1 MILVTCRQLQMTEM
15 IDWELALENEEVQHL
30 KSEMKMMQVKLAKL
44 ETENAGLAAEVSL
57 LESGTKMTTGS
68 VGYRLA
74 LLRQQYKDRI
84 AELELTIEEVLKQA
98 EDELNQAYLEVR
110 QMQSTQNAD
119 RSDKTDELDAICAL
133 SDKLSAKLRAK
144 DEELNSARAEYERR
158 ILVLMK
164 NYEERIA
171 ELEILND
178 SLNDEVNTLKE
189 EMDFLKEKPADGS
202 PKTKARKKGKKDK
215 DRMKNTLR
223 KVQ

>member
-30 KSEMKMMQVKLAKL
+30 KAEMKMLHVKFAKL
-44 ETENAGLAAEVSL
+44 QSENVGLKAENSL
-57 LESGTKMTTGS
+57 LGSGNKLTTGS
-68 VGYRLA
+68 VGYRLS

-178 SLNDEVNTLKE
+178 NLNDEVTCSHFPTSRLR
-189 EMDFLKEKPADGS
+189 DPS
-202 PKTKARKKGKKDK
+202 PRSTR
-215 DRMKNTLR
+215 
-223 KVQ
+223 